1 MSISTILMLLRH
13 IPELA
18 ELADAGEALATTPEL
33 VRFDAALSAFQ
44 AAMGAKAAEPVTKTV
59 VEPLAPIGG
68 HPHGTESGRIQ

>member
-18 ELADAGEALATTPEL
+18 ELADAGEALAVTPEL

-44 AAMGAKAAEPVTKTV
+44 AAMGAKAAAPVTKV
-59 VEPLAPIGG
+59 AVEPPAHVGG
-68 HPHGTESGRIQ
+68 HPGGTDSGRI